1 MKEMGK
7 RGMKTLQ
14 ERLTELCHEHYAG
27 KVRVIFADNPRGLA
41 HTEWFGL
48 RKLPFYDLADYM
60 DSEVVKEDM
69 VKYGYPKDYECQL
82 TVKI

>member
-1 MKEMGK
+1 MIN
-7 RGMKTLQ
+7 LQ
-14 ERLTELCHEHYAG
+14 ERLTELCHEHFVG
-27 KVRVIFADNPRGLA
+27 KVRVIFADNPRGLT
-41 HTEWFGL
+41 HSEWFGL

-69 VKYGYPKDYECQL
+69 VRYGYPKDYECQL